1 MLLLLGLCL
10 LQGACSSL
18 PKGELSLDAGIKDR
32 GVASWYGQAFHG
44 KLAANGEAFDM
55 TAYTAAHRKLPLGS
69 TVRVLNVEN
78 GKWVDVRITDRGPYV
93 IGRMLDLS
101 QAAAQALDM
110 VDRGTAAIQLEV
122 IGAHR
127 RFVPVPDRQ
136 WASLTGLVF
145 RRDSRPTSTRS
156 PKGIEPSRVALRIRP
171 QEALSVRRERRHGSA
186 LAADHLAHSAV
197 PGLLV
202 S

>member
-1 MLLLLGLCL
+1 M
-10 LQGACSSL
+10 
-18 PKGELSLDAGIKDR
+18 
-32 GVASWYGQAFHG
+32 
-44 KLAANGEAFDM
+44 
-55 TAYTAAHRKLPLGS
+55 
-69 TVRVLNVEN
+69 
-78 GKWVDVRITDRGPYV
+78 DVRITDRGPYV
-93 IGRMLDLS
+93 TGRMLDLS

-122 IGAHR
+122 IGAHH

-136 WASLTGLVF
+136 WASITGLVF
-145 RRDSRPTSTRS
+145 RTDSRPTSTRS
-156 PKGIEPSRVALRIRP
+156 PKGVEPARVALHLMP
-171 QEALSVRRERRHGSA
+171 QEALYVRRERRHGSV